1 MSRSY
6 RNKGDEKMIRAIQL
20 TNRQSNKLHILDAR
34 PIANAIANM
43 AIGGGYEN
51 ISNYPECEIEFL
63 GIANIHGVRD
73 SWTKLRDLCELQE
86 DPKVNHDYPIMKFFD
101 HP

>member
-6 RNKGDEKMIRAIQL
+6 RCKADEKLIRAIQA
-20 TNRQSNKLHILDAR
+20 TNRSTSKLHILDAR
-34 PIANAIANM
+34 PMANAIANM

-51 ISNYPECEIEFL
+51 ITNYPDCEIEFL

-73 SWTKLRDLCELQE
+73 SWNKLRDLCELQSSSD
-86 DPKVNHDYPIMKFFD
+86 DPKVISKLIK
-101 HP
+101 